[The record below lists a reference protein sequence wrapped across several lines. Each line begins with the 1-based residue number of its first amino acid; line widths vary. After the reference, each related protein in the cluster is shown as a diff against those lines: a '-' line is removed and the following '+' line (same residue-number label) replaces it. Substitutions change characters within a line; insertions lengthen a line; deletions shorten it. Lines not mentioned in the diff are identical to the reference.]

1 MPSKS
6 LRNIKKALGEF
17 PLFAH
22 LAAPHI
28 DELAAASRCATF
40 HKDQAIYRAGDPAG
54 EMYVLLAGQVKL
66 ALSCNRGNE
75 KVIDVLEP
83 GQSFGEAELFG
94 AMPHLAAAVATRP
107 CQVLCIGRDSIYRV
121 MELDPRLALR
131 VMKVL
136 ARRQTEMEAEL
147 AKRRFYSG
155 SQRVLDYILQ
165 QAGPNRDVVGETTIT
180 LGVSKQVLA
189 SRFDMQ
195 PETFSRT
202 LRDLSDAGLIAVDRC
217 QIRLRN
223 TMIARFLDDETL
235 SELSAFTNLRRLPRM
250 GGHGDAG
257 SLPSAASLS
266 RNNRLATS
274 CETINLAGRQ
284 QMLSQRLAKSWLML
298 GRGVLAGRSR
308 QILRQS
314 MAMCDAELKELD
326 VRANDADCAAACADL
341 RAVWP
346 RYRSLLESSPDT
358 TSARELFSVNE
369 AVLEAAQ
376 RLTVGFEKAE
386 GTSKGT
392 LVNIA
397 GRERMLSQRAAKLFM
412 FRQMGIQAA
421 KCRSEIRDA
430 DEEFSANLARL
441 AAVAPDE
448 TDIRTELASVAEQW
462 NLLQS
467 AICAR
472 SGADAVATMG
482 RVFTASERLLK
493 RTESTVELYVRR
505 PD

>member
-6 LRNIKKALGEF
+6 LRTIKKALGEF

-22 LAAPHI
+22 LAATHI

-54 EMYVLLAGQVKL
+54 DMYVLLAGQVKL

-94 AMPHLAAAVATRP
+94 ARAHLAAAVATKP
-107 CQVLCIGRDSIYRV
+107 CQVLCIGRDSIYRI

-202 LRDLSDAGLIAVDRC
+202 LRELSDAGLIAVDRC

-250 GGHGDAG
+250 GADAG
-257 SLPSAASLS
+257 DLPTAAALPRST
-266 RNNRLATS
+266 RLATS

-284 QMLSQRLAKSWLML
+284 RMLSQRMAKSWLMM

-346 RYRSLLESSPDT
+346 RYRSLLENTPDT
-358 TSARELFSVNE
+358 ASARELFSINE
-369 AVLEAAQ
+369 DVLEAAQ
-376 RLTVGFEKAE
+376 RLTVGFAKAE
-386 GTSKGT
+386 GTSKGS

-412 FRQMGIQAA
+412 FRQMGIQVAR
-421 KCRSEIRDA
+421 CRSEIRDA

-441 AAVAPDE
+441 AAVAPEE
-448 TDIRTELASVAEQW
+448 TEITTELASVAEQW
-462 NLLQS
+462 QLLQS

-472 SGADAVATMG
+472 GGPDAAATMG
-482 RVFTASERLLK
+482 RVFTTSERLLK

-505 PD
+505 PG

>member
-54 EMYVLLAGQVKL
+54 EMYVLLTGQVKL

-250 GGHGDAG
+250 GAHGDAG
-257 SLPSAASLS
+257 SLSSAASLS
-266 RNNRLATS
+266 RNTRLATS

-284 QMLSQRLAKSWLML
+284 RMLSQRLAKSWLML

-326 VRANDADCAAACADL
+326 VRANDADCVAACADL

-412 FRQMGIQAA
+412 FRQMGIQVA

-472 SGADAVATMG
+472 SGPDAVATMG